1 MSVRIVISI
10 GVLWDPSLT
19 PSLLPPP
26 QFPNLCRQFY
36 TLVNYIC
43 ESFPER
49 LATLPEQLFLACM
62 QLLERGVADYG
73 VEVCTLS
80 LESIEGVASSQARA
94 ESQSLGGVASSQE
107 SLQSLQS
114 SQTLTQILEHFLK
127 VLVCV
132 CVLCVTMSC
141 LCLRLNFNVC
151 IFRLYL
157 I

>member
-1 MSVRIVISI
+1 M
-10 GVLWDPSLT
+10 
-19 PSLLPPP
+19 
-26 QFPNLCRQFY
+26 
-36 TLVNYIC
+36 C

-107 SLQSLQS
+107 SLQS

-132 CVLCVTMSC
+132 CVCVC
-141 LCLRLNFNVC
+141 VC
-151 IFRLYL
+151 ACM
-157 I
+157 